1 MVDANESSAKMSAF
15 LLRTV
20 IDVALSL
27 QLAGAV
33 AYWWLSPKGFPID
46 SSRFWL
52 NSVLPLIVVAVALV
66 GLIAMHRRRWS
77 SAATVILCFA
87 WAWCAGAI
95 FGRILFPVSLRIV
108 WLLPLFVSAVGIACY
123 YWLKSGEPRWNR
135 GRLLGAFILAFV
147 GWFAIWAQVPPVP
160 STTPLS
166 IETPESETLQ
176 SNGSITSALK
186 LGSNY
191 EFNTAS
197 AELTVTRGDIRITC
211 SPVLE
216 FDRISP
222 DRFWSLLAPAM
233 DERLYPTAETK
244 GTMGYAIHYNN
255 GAVVMLSAPT
265 PDNSIRIIAH
275 TPVRQDTFSH
285 LNTFC
290 YFEVYGHRKLSLSF
304 SPCPDDEVQVLP
316 SDYPTGRPARV
327 AYVDD
332 VGEFRVVEATSG
344 EKGPFRKLA
353 AGELARGKPLTIEL
367 QDESR
372 PVASITLDDWSSQV
386 STVLS
391 PTAGWGL
398 PTNAIEF
405 QRLGDAP
412 SSPVGIWVSL
422 AVTSVGRGWE
432 TVGHRAG
439 TYRNSLT
446 FRIFPPGGE
455 RN

>member
-15 LLRTV
+15 LLGTLV
-20 IDVALSL
+20 DVALCL

-52 NSVLPLIVVAVALV
+52 NSVLPFVVVAVALV

-77 SAATVILCFA
+77 SAATVVLCFA
-87 WAWCAGAI
+87 AAWLAGAI
-95 FGRILFPVSLRIV
+95 FGRVLFPVSLRLV
-108 WLLPLFVSAVGIACY
+108 WLLPLFVSAVGIACFY
-123 YWLKSGEPRWNR
+123 RLRSGEPRR
-135 GRLLGAFILAFV
+135 SRFRLFCSLPFALVGFFVIL
-147 GWFAIWAQVPPVP
+147 AQVPPVP
-160 STTPLS
+160 STNPLN
-166 IETPESETLQ
+166 IETPESERPQ
-176 SNGSITSALK
+176 SSGSIASAFK

-197 AELTVTRGDIRITC
+197 AELTMTSGDIRITC

-216 FDRISP
+216 FHRISP
-222 DRFWSLLAPAM
+222 DGFWSLLAPAM
-233 DERLYPTAETK
+233 DERRYPIAETTSAA
-244 GTMGYAIHYNN
+244 GHTIRYNN
-255 GAVVMLSAPT
+255 DAVVMLSTPT
-265 PDNSIRIIAH
+265 TDNLLRIVAH
-275 TPVRQDTFSH
+275 TPIRQDTFSH

-327 AYVDD
+327 AYLDEA
-332 VGEFRVVEATSG
+332 GEFRVVEAISG
-344 EKGPFRKLA
+344 EKGPFRKLVG
-353 AGELARGKPLTIEL
+353 GELARGNPLTIKF

-372 PVASITLDDWSSQV
+372 PVASITLDDWSSQL
-386 STVLS
+386 STARS

-422 AVTSVGRGWE
+422 AAASVGRGWD
-432 TVGHRAG
+432 TVGHLAG
-439 TYRNSLT
+439 KYRNSLT
-446 FRIFPPGGE
+446 FRIFPPGG
-455 RN
+455 